1 MRRWAL
7 ILCLSLFLSS
17 LSGSSFAQNLE
28 RRPATSVAS
37 GVLHSSGK
45 YDIARYLNIRS
56 ASSPSYSPTS
66 DDIVYLTNTT
76 GTNQVWKNPGHGGY
90 AEQLTF
96 FDDRVLRVKWSP
108 RGDVVLFTKDQG
120 GNERAQLYLMDPD
133 AETIEELTNSPK
145 AIFQFG
151 EFSRD
156 GTRICYSSNER
167 NERYFDVYVMD
178 LGMRQAR
185 RVLSGEVNYYAHS
198 FSPDGRQVLVSRE
211 NTNADNDLF
220 LVDTRSESVVHL
232 TPHTGE
238 AMYRDMAWLPDGSG
252 FYLASNEGR
261 DKANLAFLDV
271 HARALR
277 YVEDAPMELDEA
289 TGIAID
295 RQGTT
300 LFYAWNNN
308 GTSLAKL
315 RDLKSGRVQEFR
327 GLPKG
332 VIGRGSFNGD
342 GSRLAFAYSSPTIN
356 GDVWVWD
363 VVQNKAWQVTHSTR
377 SGIPSFVEPQVV
389 SYPSFDGT
397 LIPAFLYLPKGAAK
411 DGRLPTIVSVHGG
424 PEAQERAG
432 FNPVYQYFL
441 NRGYA
446 VLAPNIRGSAGFG
459 TKYLHMDDYKKRKDA
474 IEDVAQAAAYLKS
487 TGYADPDKLVIMGGS
502 YGGFMTLAQVT
513 MHPELWAA
521 AVDIV
526 GIANWRT
533 FFQNTGVWRRANR
546 ATEYGDPEKD
556 PEFMDSISPINFVDK
571 IRAPLFVIAGAN
583 DPRVPKEEADQMVAK
598 VKAKGVPVEY
608 IAFPDEGHGMAKR
621 VNRIKGYSAIAEFLD
636 KYVKD
641 KSSAGRR

>member
-1 MRRWAL
+1 MRRWASFLCL
-7 ILCLSLFLSS
+7 ILLLSALSQPCL
-17 LSGSSFAQNLE
+17 AQSVE
-28 RRPATSVAS
+28 RRPPETAAA
-37 GVLHSSGK
+37 GPLHSSGQ

-56 ASSPSYSPTS
+56 ASSPSYSPTT
-66 DDIVYLTNTT
+66 DDIVYLTSTT
-76 GTNQVWKNPGHGGY
+76 GTNQVWKESGHGGY

-108 RGDVVLFTKDQG
+108 RGDVVLFAKDQG
-120 GNERAQLYLMDPD
+120 GDERAQLYLMDP
-133 AETIEELTNSPK
+133 AGETIQPLTSSPK
-145 AIFQFG
+145 VVFQFG
-151 EFSRD
+151 DFSRD

-178 LGMRQAR
+178 LATRQAR
-185 RVLSGEVNYYAHS
+185 RLLSGEVNYYAQS
-198 FSPDGRQVLVSRE
+198 FSPDGRHVLVSRE
-211 NTNADNDLF
+211 NTNVDNDLF
-220 LVDTRSESVVHL
+220 LVDTRSESVAHL
-232 TPHTGE
+232 TPHTEE
-238 AMYRDMAWLPDGSG
+238 AKYEDMAWLPDGSG
-252 FYLASNEGR
+252 FYLATNEGR
-261 DKANLAFLDV
+261 DKTNLAFLDV
-271 HARALR
+271 RAHTLR

-295 RQGTT
+295 RQGAT

-332 VIGRGSFNGD
+332 VIGQGSFNGD
-342 GSRLAFAYSSPTIN
+342 GTRVAFAYSSPTIN

-363 VVQNKAWQVTHSTR
+363 LVQNRAWQVTHSTR
-377 SGIPSFVEPQVV
+377 GGIPESSFVEPQLA

-397 LIPAFLYLPKGAAK
+397 TIPAFLYLPKGGGK
-411 DGRLPTIVSVHGG
+411 TGKLPAIVAVHGG

-459 TKYLHMDDYKKRKDA
+459 KQYIHADDYKKRKDA
-474 IEDVAQAAAYLKS
+474 IEDVAQAAAYLKAG
-487 TGYADPDKLVIMGGS
+487 GYADPDKLVIMGGS
-502 YGGFMTLAQVT
+502 YGGFMTLAQAT

-533 FFQNTGVWRRANR
+533 FFQHTGAWRRANR
-546 ATEYGDPEKD
+546 ATEYGDPDKD
-556 PEFMDSISPINFVDK
+556 PEFLDSISPINFVDR

-583 DPRVPKEEADQMVAK
+583 DPRVPKEESDQMVAK
-598 VKAKGVPVEY
+598 VKARGVPVEY

-621 VNRIKGYSAIAEFLD
+621 ANRIAGFSAIAEFLD
-636 KYVKD
+636 KYVK
-641 KSSAGRR
+641 K